1 MANEF
6 SNSFKQSHM
15 ESALRTGVE
24 HLMSEFSPIM
34 PPIGLP
40 IFINTN
46 DSFSG
51 VNNPDVYG
59 SQYPESRP
67 FSTSAAPLERSASA
81 GLIPENQEYAE
92 SERISLEFKTAI
104 NDSSKVIV
112 RMPPCDTAGSD
123 IVIKRDGTIIHYLNL
138 SPQNDGRNLVI
149 SLEKAVGADSGL
161 TIEQKE
167 SLNDLISYTKYLEKE
182 FSVEFP
188 DSMRDETAKV
198 SKSGNI
204 LREALSRLLRHKNQV
219 PPLSAHQPPVDDAEL
234 NNRAFSN
241 TAPPERSFDRSA
253 RSGTADNTRYVPSNN
268 RDWTQVNLFDLLTDW
283 FSADPETFQKLM
295 PGLYKKIA
303 GANGKLDATKLRKL
317 LESKDPMMNNLKS
330 QLPRLADSFP
340 SAKHSTADH
349 MSSSDNAVN
358 KTGAVLA
365 EKAAKVSEELG
376 SSGYCAKGVSF
387 AIERATGKVIW
398 GNANDMRESLPE
410 QGFTVSQSK
419 QLKVGQVVHVYW
431 TPEVYAQ
438 EQARRG
444 PCPNYGDIAII
455 GKGRDGQL
463 YAYND
468 AATPLNNYLQKS
480 RYDWNTLKVFNPPS
494 V

>member
-1 MANEF
+1 MSNEF
-6 SNSFKQSHM
+6 STGFKPSQI
-15 ESALRTGVE
+15 ESASSSGLQ

-40 IFINTN
+40 IFI
-46 DSFSG
+46 DSNESLSG
-51 VNNPDVYG
+51 GNYALDSVFQR
-59 SQYPESRP
+59 SESRQ
-67 FSTSAAPLERSASA
+67 TSARVDSLEPS
-81 GLIPENQEYAE
+81 GLIPTDAEFVE
-92 SERISLEFKTAI
+92 SERLSVEFKTAI

-112 RMPPCDTAGSD
+112 RMPPCDTTRSD
-123 IVIKRDGTIIHYLNL
+123 IVIRRDGTIVHYLNL
-138 SPQNDGRNLVI
+138 SPQKDGRNLVI
-149 SLEKAVGADSGL
+149 SLEKTAGANSGL
-161 TIEQKE
+161 TVEQKE
-167 SLNDLISYTKYLEKE
+167 SLNDLIAYTRSREKE
-182 FSVEFP
+182 FSIEFP
-188 DSMRDETAKV
+188 EPMRDETRKTT
-198 SKSGNI
+198 SSGNI
-204 LREALSRLLRHKNQV
+204 LREALSRLLRNKNQV
-219 PPLSAHQPPVDDAEL
+219 LPPPDHQPSPVGDTVS
-234 NNRAFSN
+234 NGAFS
-241 TAPPERSFDRSA
+241 TSAPQQRSFDQSA
-253 RSGTADNTRYVPSNN
+253 HSSTTDNTRYVPSNN
-268 RDWTQVNLFDLLTDW
+268 RDWTQVNLFELLMDW
-283 FSADPETFQKLM
+283 FGADPETFQKLM
-295 PGLYKKIA
+295 PGLYKKVA

-317 LESKDPMMNNLKS
+317 LESKDPMVSNLKN
-330 QLPRLADSFP
+330 QLPRLAESFP

-349 MSSSDNAVN
+349 MSPSDNAIN
-358 KTGAVLA
+358 KTGEVLA

-410 QGFTVSQSK
+410 QGFTVSQSSK
-419 QLKVGQVVHVYW
+419 ELKVGQVVHVYW

-480 RYDWNTLKVFNPPS
+480 RYDWSTLKVFNPPS